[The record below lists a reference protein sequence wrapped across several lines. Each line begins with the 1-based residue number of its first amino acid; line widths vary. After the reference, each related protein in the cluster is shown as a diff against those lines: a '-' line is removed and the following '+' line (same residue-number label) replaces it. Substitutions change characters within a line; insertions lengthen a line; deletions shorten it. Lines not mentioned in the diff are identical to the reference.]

1 MDIEKLKVLLL
12 DVAESLKCEII
23 SEGLLEDCVVARRGL
38 WNAKLET
45 SLGQLTVRFPP
56 FTPSQSLSNYTLVK
70 LTL

>member
-23 SEGLLEDCVVARRGL
+23 SEGLLEDCVVARKGL
-38 WNAKLET
+38 WKAKLET
-45 SLGQLTVRFPP
+45 SLGQPTVRFPP